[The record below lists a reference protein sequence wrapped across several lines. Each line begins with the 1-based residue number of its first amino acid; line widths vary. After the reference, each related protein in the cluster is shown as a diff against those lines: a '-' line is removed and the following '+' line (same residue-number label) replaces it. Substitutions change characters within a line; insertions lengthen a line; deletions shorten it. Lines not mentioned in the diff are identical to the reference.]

1 MNNLCLYL
9 LLLFILHGYKVKGQV
24 YGKGAVDID
33 GNKYRSVIIG
43 KQEWLERNLVV
54 SRFNNGAQITQIQ
67 EKKEWE
73 LTLGPSYFIYH
84 QGGENKGGF
93 FYNWNVIYDV
103 RNVCPM
109 GWVVPSD
116 NDWSVL
122 IDKLGGTHFA
132 GQNLKKRS
140 FIFLRFKEV
149 KKIKSN
155 FDAKMAGYI
164 TFDGEICDVGVK
176 GVWWSS
182 TENVSNTAWN
192 RFVSKGFKNV
202 YRDDEIKDSGLS
214 IRCIKSKV
222 K

>member
-9 LLLFILHGYKVKGQV
+9 LLLFILHGYIIKGQV

-54 SRFNNGAQITQIQ
+54 SRFNNGDPITLIQ
-67 EKKEWE
+67 VSKDWGSV
-73 LTLGPSYFIYH
+73 LGPSYFIYH
-84 QGGENKGGF
+84 QSLEKKEGY
-93 FYNWNVIYDV
+93 FYNWNVVHDA
-103 RNVCPM
+103 RNVCPV
-109 GWVVPSD
+109 GWNVPND

-122 IDKLGGTHFA
+122 IDKLGGAHFA
-132 GQNLKKRS
+132 GQNLKKRR
-140 FIFLRFKEV
+140 FNFLRFKEV

-155 FDAKMAGYI
+155 FDAKLAGYI
-164 TFDGEICDVGVK
+164 AFDGEICDLGDK

-202 YRDDEIKDSGLS
+202 YRDDEIKESGVSL
-214 IRCIKSKV
+214 RCIKSKI

>member
-1 MNNLCLYL
+1 
-9 LLLFILHGYKVKGQV
+9 V

-54 SRFNNGAQITQIQ
+54 SRFNNGDPITQIQ

>member
-1 MNNLCLYL
+1 MNSLCFYL
-9 LLLFILHGYKVKGQV
+9 LMLFCLHRYVVEAQV

-33 GNKYRSVIIG
+33 GNNYRSVIIG

-54 SRFNNGAQITQIQ
+54 TRFNNGDPITLIQ
-67 EKKEWE
+67 DPKEWGG
-73 LTLGPSYFIYH
+73 TIGSSYLVYH
-84 QGGENKGGF
+84 QGLENKSGY
-93 FYNWNVIYDV
+93 FYNWNVIHDE
-103 RNVCPM
+103 RNVCPS

-122 IDKLGGTHFA
+122 IEKLGGPHFA
-132 GQNLKKRS
+132 GQNLQKRR
-140 FIFLRFKEV
+140 FNFLRFKEV

-164 TFDGEICDVGVK
+164 SFDGEICDLNSK

-182 TENVSNTAWN
+182 TENVSNSAWTH
-192 RFVSKGFKNV
+192 FVSKGYKNV

-214 IRCIKSKV
+214 VRCIKSK
-222 K
+222 KK